1 MLVAQ
6 CRISHVSQ
14 FDVALRTAVH
24 EQVAVYRVE
33 LGSGDDLSQLLH
45 VCRFDVN
52 DIYGDC

>member
-45 VCRFDVN
+45 VCRFDV
-52 DIYGDC
+52 DDVLTRV